1 MASIVPQFE
10 WTTRGPGIWPNII
23 LGVSLGVLLDE
34 LNIWIDKLSK
44 ASCPPWCG
52 WASSN
57 YLKTLIEKDWVKKT
71 PAWLHQLA
79 CGFFSSLLAQTETW
93 ALLGSLTCWL
103 FYCNLQHQFS
113 LLSGLWTW
121 TGTPQQMAGW
131 HHRLTMVMSLR
142 KLQELV
148 MDMEGWHATVH
159 GVAKSQTW
167 LSDWIDWLTQQLSWV
182 YLQLDDCKSW
192 DFSVSIIMWA
202 NSL

>member
-10 WTTRGPGIWPNII
+10 WTTRGPGMWPNII

-57 YLKTLIEKDWVKKT
+57 YLKILIEKDWVKKT

>member
-79 CGFFSSLLAQTETW
+79 CGFFSSLLAQIETW
-93 ALLGSLTCWL
+93 ALLGFLTCWL